1 MNTRQHSVSVRRF
14 LAAALVLLG
23 VAFPAIADDVTLT
36 VDNVQQRY
44 PWNGYVDIDYTI
56 TCANGAA
63 LGPDDNLE
71 VLMIDKS
78 VTPAVT
84 NRAIRFLQVPL
95 PITEGRHRITWDARG
110 DGVTGFTDKATFQVK
125 IAHYAA
131 VYMVID
137 VSAGPGNDAVYHVDF
152 LNREPAGGF
161 GDEYYKTNAIVL
173 RRIHPGSYVA
183 GSPADEYCETGKR
196 IAKHEILRPVVITK
210 PFYIGIYTVTQKQYE
225 NVMGSNPVTAHL
237 QSHPNLLGASR
248 PVSWLSYNAIRGVN
262 SVWPNGTPNANSFL
276 GKLLAKCRAKDP
288 ATGDYTVP
296 VSGFDLPTEAQWEY
310 ACRAGTTNAFNTTKA
325 FANTPAG
332 QKEAMDELG
341 RYVDNGGGDTG
352 SGCYAVVGSYQQN
365 SWGLFDMHGN
375 VWEFCRDWYMED
387 VLSQPSPSVDPTGP
401 TSGTNQNRVRRGGGY
416 TLAPCRCRSASVGNS
431 LMTAESR
438 DVGFRLSRDLP

>member
-1 MNTRQHSVSVRRF
+1 MVIGQFSVSARRF
-14 LAAALVLLG
+14 LAVTLVSLG

-95 PITEGRHRITWDARG
+95 PMTEGRHRITWDARG

-137 VSAGPGNDAVYHVDF
+137 VSAGPGEDAVYRVDF

-161 GDEYYKTNAIVL
+161 VDDYYKTNAIVL

-196 IAKHEILRPVVITK
+196 IALHEVQRPVVITK
-210 PFYIGIYTVTQKQYE
+210 PFYVGIYTVTQRQYE

-237 QSHPNLLGASR
+237 QQYPNLPGAGR
-248 PVSWLSYNAIRGVN
+248 PVSWVSYNAIRGTDAA
-262 SVWPNGTPNANSFL
+262 PGANTFL
-276 GKLLAKCRAKDP
+276 GRLLAKCRAKDP

-310 ACRAGTTNAFNTTKA
+310 ACRAGTTNAFNTVKA
-325 FANTPAG
+325 FANTAAG
-332 QKEAMDELG
+332 QEEAMDELG
-341 RYVDNGGGDTG
+341 RHAGNGGGDAG
-352 SGCYAVVGSYQQN
+352 SGCYAVVGSYQPN

-375 VWEFCRDWYMED
+375 VWEFCRDLYVEN

-401 TSGTNQNRVRRGGGY
+401 AGGTNSQRVRRGGSY
-416 TLAPCRCRSASVGNS
+416 TLHPCRSRSASVGNS
-431 LMTAESR
+431 QATAESR